1 MYIYDQNDVCHLS
14 GCFKVICFKYIKPGL
29 EVPKRKKKRFVLYHY
44 RVTIYNM

>member
-29 EVPKRKKKRFVLYHY
+29 EVPKRKKKICAIPLQSNY
-44 RVTIYNM
+44 I